1 MKGGPFGDIKKFS
14 KKKSH
19 SAEKCKKGHSF
30 GFINIHCVA
39 KYQKLEGGTFRDMN
53 KNFEENSHSAE
64 KIERGPLVSSG
75 FLGYVK
81 VNTERGPFAL
91 SLPCPDLA
99 LVVSGVSLKS
109 GPIRVRSVV

>member
-19 SAEKCKKGHSF
+19 SAEKCKKGNSF

-64 KIERGPLVSSG
+64 KNR
-75 FLGYVK
+75 K
-81 VNTERGPFAL
+81 GPF
-91 SLPCPDLA
+91 SL
-99 LVVSGVSLKS
+99 
-109 GPIRVRSVV
+109 VRFSRLR